1 MALKNIAKMKLS
13 EYHHW
18 PKVEDTIKYM
28 FAEDWHEKHW
38 EEFKA
43 YNIKTDELQKMNL
56 LETCEEFKD
65 FV

>member
-1 MALKNIAKMKLS
+1 
-13 EYHHW
+13 
-18 PKVEDTIKYM
+18 M

-43 YNIKTDELQKMNL
+43 YNLKTDELQKMNL
-56 LETCEEFKD
+56 LETCGEFKD